1 MTVNLVTGAAGFA
14 GQHLVAELLQRGESV
29 VGVALEATPRLST
42 LSPLDADRVTW
53 VEADV
58 QRRDDVRDLIR
69 SFPVDRVF
77 HLAALSSVSRST
89 VAPEA
94 AISVNVLG
102 TLHLLEEITA
112 ARSQG
117 EAGPTVLISG
127 SAEVY
132 GAAASAHRPL
142 SEDCP
147 LEPLSPYAVS
157 KAAQE
162 MLGLQYGRTHRLPV
176 VIARSFNHT
185 GPGQLP
191 PFVVPQLALQ
201 LVRAR
206 ERGPAAGPSVI
217 KVGNPEI
224 RRDFTDVRDVVRAY
238 VALAEK
244 GRTGSVYNV
253 CSGRSYSIGQLLQLL
268 AEIAA
273 VEVEVEVEPTRA
285 RRVDVQEVLGDAS
298 RLREATGW
306 RPQIEIRDTLT
317 GLLESL
323 EAAAE

>member
-1 MTVNLVTGAAGFA
+1 MK
-14 GQHLVAELLQRGESV
+14 
-29 VGVALEATPRLST
+29 
-42 LSPLDADRVTW
+42 
-53 VEADV
+53 
-58 QRRDDVRDLIR
+58 
-69 SFPVDRVF
+69 
-77 HLAALSSVSRST
+77 SSV
-89 VAPEA
+89 
-94 AISVNVLG
+94 
-102 TLHLLEEITA
+102 
-112 ARSQG
+112 
-117 EAGPTVLISG
+117 
-127 SAEVY
+127 
-132 GAAASAHRPL
+132 
-142 SEDCP
+142 
-147 LEPLSPYAVS
+147 
-157 KAAQE
+157 
-162 MLGLQYGRTHRLPV
+162 
-176 VIARSFNHT
+176 
-185 GPGQLP
+185 P